1 MTLHNIFSVSR
12 YEVKLLRRSWLFRI
26 FAALALMVIT
36 SLHLNTQANIAGYQ
50 WNMVALSS
58 SIPFV
63 NIYIF
68 NVAQSIIAI
77 FLAGD
82 FMKRDK
88 KLDTAEVIYVRPMSN
103 TDYIAGKTWGVIRV
117 FVSLNLAALAIA
129 AFINIFASESAFNP
143 WAYFFYLFTL
153 SIPSLV
159 FVLGVSFLIMNL
171 VKNQAITLILL
182 LGYVV
187 VTLVYLGEEAWG
199 AFDFFAVTLPNLF
212 SDVTGHPDLLHYLI
226 QRTSFLLAGVGLLA
240 FTVALMKR
248 LPQHPRKQVVL
259 SALGALLLGA
269 GTIGCV
275 AYIAD
280 YQHKDDARASYVE
293 KYRKYVTTEGASLT
307 DARVQLQ
314 QEGKRITAQA
324 RLTVENRG
332 SRSLSSLLLYLNPSL
347 NVTRLAGTNGDIPFQ
362 RDGQVIVARQTLQ
375 SQERVELQVDYS
387 GEVSEDICY
396 LDISDEEFYN
406 TKTGNS
412 VLRYGKRYAFVGDDF
427 TLLTPESVWYP
438 VTAPPINPASLYNVR
453 KDFTRFTLQVVHP
466 RQPIV
471 ISQGSTRRVEDTL
484 FFENEQPLTSM
495 SLVMGDYERKAM
507 MLDSLEIALYC
518 FKGHDYFSGDFT
530 HVADTLP
537 SVLRWARDNYEI
549 RKNRDYPFKR
559 LQLVETPV
567 SFATYARNWKGASD
581 YVQPEIVLLPEL
593 GVTLPNGSFKL
604 AKRRAQEW
612 ERRGNRSIEE
622 IDIEIRVINDF
633 IQNALLAENT
643 FTGEGN
649 LFVPNLL
656 NNAPGWSSKLNKY
669 DISPLFFNHV
679 TFVRSDDFPVMDV
692 LLNVM
697 LKQETTTGGGGGW
710 MRQFAGMNDAQ
721 RAAEYLASKSFEQAI
736 MDHTV
741 PPEIFY
747 ELLKLKA
754 TYLKNYILAYR
765 ASQDFALFMKE
776 FILQR
781 QFSTVDFADLNN
793 EFMENFN
800 INLMDLIPAWYTVNR
815 TPLFIIRGVN
825 TEETTIDDY
834 TRYIISFHVH
844 NPTPVEGI
852 LSVRVEGGRGFG
864 GGGGFGG
871 FGGFMMSMEQSPA
884 QFLIPANSYKKIR
897 VLSDNRPNNLSVGTN
912 IAQNLP
918 SEMGVRLPRMRLVT
932 TDTTTGLFNGDSTL
946 FMYDPK
952 EITVDNEDKGFR
964 LIESNQKKHTLQSLL
979 HITTEDRYKNMNFWM
994 PPSRWTAT
1002 VGNNFHGDY
1011 IKSGYYKR
1019 AGSGQNMAEWQADIS
1034 LPGFYDIYV
1043 YNPMIEQRGGFGGG
1057 FGGGRNEDEMH
1068 QYYKIAHA
1076 DGEDEV
1082 SVQTNEDRQTW
1093 VPVGSFYFSEGN
1105 AKITLVDKGFN
1116 PRQLI
1121 FADAVR
1127 WVYKNNQR

>member
-1 MTLHNIFSVSR
+1 MLSLV
-12 YEVKLLRRSWLFRI
+12 
-26 FAALALMVIT
+26 VIT
-36 SLHLNTQANIAGYQ
+36 VLHLGSQANMDSYQ

-68 NVAQSIIAI
+68 NIAQSIIAI

-117 FVSLNLAALAIA
+117 FVTLNLVALVIA

-143 WAYFFYLFTL
+143 WAYFFYLLTL

-182 LGYVV
+182 LGYVIA
-187 VTLVYLGEEAWG
+187 TLVYLGEEAWG

-212 SDVTGHPDLLHYLI
+212 SDVTGHPDLSHYLV
-226 QRTSFLLAGVGLLA
+226 QRVSFFLVGTGLLT
-240 FTVALMKR
+240 FTVVLMKR
-248 LPQHPRKQVVL
+248 LPQHPRRQVVL
-259 SALGALLLGA
+259 NVLGSLLLVVGVA
-269 GTIGCV
+269 GSV
-275 AYIAD
+275 LYVAD
-280 YQHKDDARASYVE
+280 YRHKDAARAGYVE
-293 KYRKYVTTEGASLT
+293 KYRKYIAPDMGTLT
-307 DARVQLQ
+307 DARVKLQ
-314 QEGKRITAQA
+314 QEGKRIVAQA
-324 RLTVENRG
+324 RLTVENQG
-332 SRSLSSLLLYLNPSL
+332 SVSLQSLLLYLNPSL
-347 NVTRLAGTNGDIPFQ
+347 DVIRLSGVNGEIPFR
-362 RDGQVIVARQTLQ
+362 RDGQVIIVEQTLHPREQ
-375 SQERVELQVDYS
+375 VELQVDYS
-387 GEVSEDICY
+387 GEVSEEICY
-396 LDISDEEFYN
+396 LDVSDEEFYN

-427 TLLTPESVWYP
+427 TLLTPESIWYP
-438 VTAPPINPASLYNVR
+438 VVTPPVNPVSLYNVR
-453 KDFTRFTLQVVHP
+453 KDFTRFALQVVNP
-466 RQPIV
+466 RQAVV
-471 ISQGSTRRVEDTL
+471 ISQGSPRQVGDTL
-484 FFENEQPLTSM
+484 FFDNDQPLPSM

-518 FKGHDYFSGDFT
+518 FKGHDYFSEDFT
-530 HVADTLP
+530 HIADTLP
-537 SVLRWARDNYEI
+537 SVLRWARDDYEI

-559 LQLVETPV
+559 LLLVETPI
-567 SFATYARNWKGASD
+567 SFATYVRNWKGASD

-593 GVTLPNGSFKL
+593 GATLPNGSFKL
-604 AKRRAQEW
+604 AKRRVQEW

-622 IDIEIRVINDF
+622 IDIEMRVVREF
-633 IQNALLAENT
+633 IQNALLSENT

-656 NNAPGWSSKLNKY
+656 NDAPGWSSKLNKY

-679 TFVRSDDFPVMDV
+679 TFIRSDDFPVMDV
-692 LLNVM
+692 LMNVM

-710 MRQFAGMNDAQ
+710 MRQFSGMNDAQ
-721 RAAEYLASKSFEQAI
+721 RAAEYLMNKSFEQAI
-736 MDHTV
+736 MDETML
-741 PPEIFY
+741 PEVFY

-754 TYLKNYILAYR
+754 TYLKNYILTYR
-765 ASQDFALFMKE
+765 VSQDFAVFMKE
-776 FILQR
+776 FILKR
-781 QFSTVDFADLNN
+781 QFSTVSFADLNN
-793 EFMENFN
+793 EFMESFN
-800 INLMDLIPAWYTVNR
+800 INLMDLIPEWYTVNR

-825 TEETTIDDY
+825 SEETTIDDY
-834 TRYIISFHVH
+834 TRYIISFHVY

-864 GGGGFGG
+864 GGGFGG
-871 FGGFMMSMEQSPA
+871 FGAFGMSMSMDQPPA

-918 SEMGVRLPRMRLVT
+918 SEVGVRLPRMRQIT
-932 TDTTTGLFNGDSTL
+932 TDTTTGIFNGDSTF

-1019 AGSGQNMAEWQADIS
+1019 AGSGQNMAEWLANIS

-1043 YNPMIEQRGGFGGG
+1043 YNSMIEFRGGGG

-1068 QYYKIAHA
+1068 QYYKITHA

-1093 VPVGSFYFSEGN
+1093 VPVGSFYFSEGD

-1127 WVYKNNQR
+1127 WVYKNNQK